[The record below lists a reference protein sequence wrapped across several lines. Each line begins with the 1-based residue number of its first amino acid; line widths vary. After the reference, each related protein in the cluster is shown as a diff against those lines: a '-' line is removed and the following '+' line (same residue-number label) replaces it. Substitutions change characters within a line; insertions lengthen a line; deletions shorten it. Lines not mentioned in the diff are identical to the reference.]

1 MADLID
7 ACLSKDPEQR
17 PTARHLVEV
26 LSDASAAG
34 APSLRRSSSQ
44 VHGLLSKVTV
54 ARGKQQPTDWTTPV
68 LGHPSL
74 SSLGMSSGDVCCCR
88 E

>member
-17 PTARHLVEV
+17 PTARRLVEV

-44 VHGLLSKVTV
+44 VLGLLPIKTIL
-54 ARGKQQPTDWTTPV
+54 RGKR
-68 LGHPSL
+68 H
-74 SSLGMSSGDVCCCR
+74 SLGDPSRCLILLHL
-88 E
+88 